1 MIKVYRKVR
10 DWVDGKPPI
19 VSSLS
24 HGVIAG
30 LLVLFGGLLVWIS
43 SLAGTSAPPRFDV
56 FFYGFSIGAFVYR
69 EAEDSAGYLEKG
81 DSKGLG
87 DSFLDMWIPIAVA
100 TFVFAVV
107 LGAQL

>member
-10 DWVDGKPPI
+10 DWVDAKPPI
-19 VSSLS
+19 VSSVT
-24 HGVIAG
+24 HGIAAG
-30 LLVLFGGLLVWIS
+30 LLVLFGGLLVWVS

-56 FFYGFSIGAFVYR
+56 FFYGFAIGAFAWR
-69 EAEDSAGYLEKG
+69 EAEDAAGYLEAD

-87 DSFLDMWIPIAVA
+87 DSFVDFWIPVAVA

-107 LGAQL
+107 LGSQL